1 MAELDAILSPRA
13 PELSLWPA
21 ARPFT
26 PFGRFLTWLIDNQ
39 DDIIDE
45 WVVRLSQLSPAYRRR
60 PTSEL
65 YLTVTDAFRANLQA
79 LENGDLARIE
89 QFIDFITKKRLLAG
103 FPLSDVQGA
112 FELFRDIVVARLCDP
127 SLAEL
132 LAESVP
138 RINACLAYT
147 IHRFSDYFQ
156 KMHESY
162 LRRHA
167 ASLERKVRTRTAEL
181 AESEKRYK
189 TLVNE
194 INDGY
199 FMVQGGRIVFAN
211 RAFCAM
217 HGADEE
223 EVTGRPFSEFV
234 APDCRGRVMDAL
246 WEALAKRAPEG
257 QLEYTRTGRPP
268 EEAITEIRY
277 KVVDLG
283 HGPVTIG
290 ICRDI
295 SQRVAMEATIRE
307 HERMAYVGHVA
318 ASLSHEIRNPLS
330 SCTLNMMIL
339 SEKLNLDGFDLRR
352 LEITVREL
360 TRLEEILKQ
369 LLDLARPLTLET
381 KAVELRAVA
390 ADCLDLLAGKTSEKR
405 IRLVQRHAPEMAPV
419 IADAA
424 KVEQALLNLLLN
436 AIESVDPGGRVTV
449 WTREVRDAQGLWW
462 AELGVHDNG
471 PGIAPELKAGL
482 FAPFATNKAQGTGL
496 GLSNVKRI
504 MEAHQGRVLVKSRPG
519 LGATFALRLPCR
531 R

>member
-1 MAELDAILSPRA
+1 LAETGAVPWPRVPA
-13 PELSLWPA
+13 LPLWPA
-21 ARPFT
+21 GS
-26 PFGRFLTWLIDNQ
+26 FGRFLAWLRQ
-39 DDIIDE
+39 DQDEIIDE
-45 WVVRLSQLSPAYRRR
+45 WVERLGQLSPAYRRR

-65 YLTVTDAFRANLQA
+65 YATVTEAFRANIQA
-79 LENGDLARIE
+79 LENGDLAQIDK
-89 QFIDFITKKRLLAG
+89 FIDFITQKRLQAG

-112 FELFRDIVVARLCDP
+112 FELFRDIVVARLCQP
-127 SLAEL
+127 GMTEL
-132 LAESVP
+132 LAESIPQV
-138 RINACLAYT
+138 NACLAYT
-147 IHRFSDYFQ
+147 IRRFSDYFQ
-156 KMHESY
+156 ERHERF

-167 ASLERKVRTRTAEL
+167 ANLERKVRTRTAEL

-199 FMVQGGRIVFAN
+199 FVVQGGRIAFVN

-217 HGADEE
+217 HGAREE
-223 EVTGRPFSEFV
+223 SVTGRPFAEFV
-234 APDCRGRVMDAL
+234 AADCRNVVMEAL

-257 QLEYTRTGRPP
+257 QLEYTRAGRSP
-268 EEAITEIRY
+268 EEAVTEMRY

-283 HGPVTIG
+283 QGPVTIG

-330 SCTLNMMIL
+330 TCTLNMMIL
-339 SEKLNLDGFDLRR
+339 NERLNLEGFDLRR

-360 TRLEEILKQ
+360 TRLEDILKQ
-369 LLDLARPLTLET
+369 LLDLARPLTLDIE
-381 KAVELRAVA
+381 AVELRAVA
-390 ADCLDLLAGKTSEKR
+390 ADCLDLLAGKVSEKR
-405 IRLVQRHAPEMAPV
+405 IALIQRHAPGMPPV
-419 IADAA
+419 RADAA
-424 KVEQALLNLLLN
+424 RMEQALLNLLLN
-436 AIESVDPGGRVTV
+436 AIESVDPGGRITV
-449 WTREVRDAQGLWW
+449 WTRRARDQEGAAW

-496 GLSNVKRI
+496 GLSNVKRV
-504 MEAHQGRVLVKSRPG
+504 MEAHQGRVLIKSRPG